1 MLKKVT
7 VCLLLSVTGLVSQDL
22 PEGMLPPGGEP
33 PQRVRRLAV
42 AELSI
47 TFPPAGFE
55 LTSVGSPG
63 FCNPVL
69 MRRPAVPP
77 PPAPTDEAV
86 LAGTRSQQLKERVEE
101 GIEEDFRSLAM
112 GPDDEEM

>member
-1 MLKKVT
+1 VLKRVT

-22 PEGMLPPGGEP
+22 PEGILPPGGEP
-33 PQRVRRLAV
+33 PARVRRLAV

-55 LTSVGSPG
+55 LTNVGSPG

-77 PPAPTDEAV
+77 LAPSLETIF
-86 LAGTRSQQLKERVEE
+86 AGTRSQQLKERVEE
-101 GIEEDFRSLAM
+101 GIEDGFRSLAI
-112 GPDDEEM
+112 GPDDETM